1 MQYLMCKADMGYELS
16 WLLISLSSYDSRDSC
31 KMFIRKA
38 RGAAVEMCSVRR
50 RAHLPG
56 SKESGNFI
64 CLSFLFLSEG
74 LCDPMQQKE
83 EQCH

>member
-1 MQYLMCKADMGYELS
+1 MQYLMCEANMGYELS

-38 RGAAVEMCSVRR
+38 RGAAVEMCSFAR
-50 RAHLPG
+50 L

-74 LCDPMQQKE
+74 LYDPMQQKE